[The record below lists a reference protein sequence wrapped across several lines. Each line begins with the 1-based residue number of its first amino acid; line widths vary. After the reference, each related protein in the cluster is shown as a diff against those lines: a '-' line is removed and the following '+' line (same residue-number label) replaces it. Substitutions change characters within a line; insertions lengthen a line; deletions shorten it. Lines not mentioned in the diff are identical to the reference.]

1 MFPLNTVDTTRI
13 PYDTAVDLSVT
24 VSRMQWPK
32 PDMEK
37 APKVII
43 LVPDEHFPYAFAAT
57 SLVHD
62 PIMGNLL
69 FTPVNELASP
79 TRQEIERLDP
89 PGTNSVPP
97 IIAVGPFA
105 AQVIREIES
114 MGYDVLH
121 ITGKNVF
128 ATAVKVAKLREQ
140 LTPESPEGP
149 VSLFILSADNP
160 YEGILATYYA
170 THSGVPI
177 LLTHKD
183 RLPRATATALQD
195 MADKNV
201 YIVGSKHS
209 VSDSVA
215 REISS
220 IVEPPV
226 RRIAG
231 EDPFETSVEF
241 STYYDP
247 ATKLGW
253 NRNRKGLGDAFTFG
267 NITRWDLIL
276 AASAMA
282 HQGKH
287 TPLLLVEADC
297 APPVVLNY
305 LQYLKPPLRMPP
317 MPPFMHG
324 FILGTPK
331 IIGLTTQADIEEALK
346 IDEQPEKKQAMHP
359 DPDTWREETAPPEEQ

>member
-13 PYDTAVDLSVT
+13 PYDTAVELSVA

-32 PDMEK
+32 SDMK
-37 APKVII
+37 SPKVII
-43 LVPDEHFPYAFAAT
+43 LVPDENFPYAFAAT

-62 PIMGNLL
+62 PIMGNIL
-69 FTPVNELASP
+69 FTPVDELAAL
-79 TRQEIERLDP
+79 TREEIERLDP
-89 PGTNSVPP
+89 PGTGAVLP

-149 VSLFILSADNP
+149 VCLFIVSADNP

-183 RLPRATATALQD
+183 RLPRVTATALQD
-195 MADKNV
+195 MANKNV
-201 YIVGSKHS
+201 YIIGDRYS
-209 VSDSVA
+209 VSDNVA

-220 IVEPPV
+220 IVKPPV

-231 EDPFETSVEF
+231 EDPFAISVEF
-241 STYYDP
+241 SIYYDP

-267 NITRWDLIL
+267 NLTRWDLIL
-276 AASAMA
+276 AASALA

-287 TPLLLVEADC
+287 TPLLLVETDGS
-297 APPVVLNY
+297 PPVVLNY
-305 LQYLKPPLRMPP
+305 LQFLKPPLRMPP

-331 IIGLTTQADIEEALK
+331 IVQLTTQADIEEAIK
-346 IDEQPEKKQAMHP
+346 IDEQPEKNRQCNRILIGKAHQYS
-359 DPDTWREETAPPEEQ
+359 EE